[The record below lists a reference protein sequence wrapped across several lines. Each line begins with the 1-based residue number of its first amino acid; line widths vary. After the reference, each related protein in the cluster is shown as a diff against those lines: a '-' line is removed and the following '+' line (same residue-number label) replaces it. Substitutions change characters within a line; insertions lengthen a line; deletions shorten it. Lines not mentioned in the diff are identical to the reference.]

1 LITHSTQ
8 LTHSTIEGL
17 PMLRSFLPIRALRW
31 LALLLAL
38 FPLLL
43 CAATSTDAGT
53 TDVGFRAISMRD
65 PVGGGSMP
73 GYVFYPSAQASG
85 TTWRGPYEL
94 AATADAPALPGARP
108 LIVLSHGNGGDDLG
122 HHDLAT
128 YLASHGFVVATLEHP
143 KDNFHD
149 KSGVG
154 HAEVLG
160 GRALQVSATISA
172 VLADPQW
179 KQLVDAQRI
188 GVAGF
193 SAGGYTSLL
202 MVGARPRFDRFIDF
216 CRRHPHDDP
225 DICGNAEQVEQQLAR
240 HKLTIEQYFAQLQK
254 DFDRL
259 DPTADRRVKAAFVM
273 APLSLIF
280 DQAGIATIN
289 RPVFLYYGSND
300 HVLLPP
306 DNAAQIRPW
315 IRTLTGYKV
324 VPGADHWVFL
334 APCSAQLAKELPTIC
349 SDPPG
354 VDRVAVHKQIGADA
368 VAFFRK
374 TLAAPTP

>member
-1 LITHSTQ
+1 MS
-8 LTHSTIEGL
+8 
-17 PMLRSFLPIRALRW
+17 RSLAPRVHALRW
-31 LALLLAL
+31 LVLLLAL
-38 FPLLL
+38 LPVILFAETP
-43 CAATSTDAGT
+43 TDTGT
-53 TDVGFRAISMRD
+53 TGVGFHAISMRD

-73 GYVFYPSAQASG
+73 GYVFYPSAQAKGS
-85 TTWRGPYEL
+85 TWHGPYEL
-94 AATADAPALPGARP
+94 AATADATALPGAKP

-154 HAEVLG
+154 HAEVLA

-179 KQLVDAQRI
+179 KNLIDARRI
-188 GVAGF
+188 GVTGF

-202 MVGARPRFDRFIDF
+202 IVGAKPRFDRFIDF

-225 DICGNAEQVEQQLAR
+225 DVCGNAEQIKQQLAQR
-240 HKLTIEQYFAQLQK
+240 GLTIEQYFAQLQK

-259 DPTADRRVKAAFVM
+259 GPTEDSRVKAAFVM

-280 DQAGIATIN
+280 DQAGIARID

-300 HVLLPP
+300 HVLPPP
-306 DNAAQIRPW
+306 DNAAKIRPW
-315 IRTLTGYKV
+315 IKTLTGYKV

-334 APCSAQLAKELPTIC
+334 APCSAQLAKELQTIC

-374 TLAAPTP
+374 TLTVPTP